1 MPFFLCDKLLGQR
14 AVVEQKVHI
23 LKAMLT
29 ACTMPRSPFCNP
41 CCQSFRKV
49 VAVFFVH
56 LSRLVL
62 FIVLLTNSLI
72 KVDHPSSPP
81 VQFSSKLGVRNSL
94 LVGPL
99 NALIISRSKF
109 VETGSELIRTSSEL
123 IRTSSELISTS
134 SELISTNSE
143 LNPTIAELFFRSPQ
157 SMPQSS
163 DRKRRSDTCVL
174 N

>member
-62 FIVLLTNSLI
+62 FIVPLTNSLI
-72 KVDHPSSPP
+72 NVNHPSSPP

-123 IRTSSELISTS
+123 IRTG

-157 SMPQSS
+157 SMPQPS

>member
-94 LVGPL
+94 LVVPL

-109 VETGSELIRTSSEL
+109 VETS
-123 IRTSSELISTS
+123 
-134 SELISTNSE
+134 SE

>member
-94 LVGPL
+94 FVVPL

-109 VETGSELIRTSSEL
+109 IETGSELIRTG
-123 IRTSSELISTS
+123 
-134 SELISTNSE
+134 SE

>member
-1 MPFFLCDKLLGQR
+1 MVAHYPPKGIPFASAMPRECPFLCDKLLGQR

-41 CCQSFRKV
+41 CCQSFLKV

-94 LVGPL
+94 LVVPL

-109 VETGSELIRTSSEL
+109 VETGSELIL
-123 IRTSSELISTS
+123 
-134 SELISTNSE
+134 TNSE

-157 SMPQSS
+157 SMPQPS

>member
-62 FIVLLTNSLI
+62 FIVPLTNSLI
-72 KVDHPSSPP
+72 NVNHPSSPP

-94 LVGPL
+94 LVVPL

-109 VETGSELIRTSSEL
+109 VETGSELIRTG
-123 IRTSSELISTS
+123 
-134 SELISTNSE
+134 SE